1 MELMISTDS
10 LKILRGTFCDFH
22 VKYFQYPV
30 ISNDCRDQIIIKNPR
45 NSISFPQFN
54 SSLEKI

>member
-22 VKYFQYPV
+22 VKYFHFPV
-30 ISNDCRDQIIIKNPR
+30 ISNDCGDQAIFPR

-54 SSLEKI
+54 NSLEKI

>member
-10 LKILRGTFCDFH
+10 LKFFHGTFCDFH
-22 VKYFQYPV
+22 VKYLHYAV
-30 ISNDCRDQIIIKNPR
+30 ISKDCGDHPIFPW

-54 SSLEKI
+54 NSLEISN